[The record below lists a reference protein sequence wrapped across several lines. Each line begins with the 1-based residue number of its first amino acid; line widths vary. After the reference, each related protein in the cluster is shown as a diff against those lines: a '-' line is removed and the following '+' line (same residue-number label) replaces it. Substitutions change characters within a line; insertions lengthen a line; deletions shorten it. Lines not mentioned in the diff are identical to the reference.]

1 MSHDHTYA
9 PTLRQSLWVL
19 LPAVLAILALVLGV
33 ALSGERPVP
42 VTIDG
47 RPVILDEGTTV
58 GDLEAKGMFVARPG
72 RLLSVKGS
80 VIETE
85 GGLPGRVAVNGHP
98 AEPEQYLLR
107 RDVLVSH
114 DGSDT
119 VEATVTVRESIPV
132 KTRVTGRGPVMRLAS
147 AGAVGL
153 RTRVIGEKS
162 KAVVSE
168 QVIRPAQDMV
178 IVQSRPNPREKLVAL
193 TFDDGPWPGQTDK
206 ILNILKREE
215 VHATFFMLGVRV
227 KLAPELARRVAEEGN
242 QVANHSLGHRL
253 LTTSKP
259 KEIRRQIR
267 GGADTIYKA
276 TGVLPTW
283 FRPPYGAINKAVWKQ
298 VRTSRMHVAL
308 WTVDT
313 RDWSRPGVKRIVKNA
328 TSNTRNGSILL
339 MHDGGTNRKQTIKAL
354 PKIIRNLKKRG
365 YTFVTIEELAD
376 AR

>member
-1 MSHDHTYA
+1 M
-9 PTLRQSLWVL
+9 
-19 LPAVLAILALVLGV
+19 
-33 ALSGERPVP
+33 PV
-42 VTIDG
+42 
-47 RPVILDEGTTV
+47 
-58 GDLEAKGMFVARPG
+58 
-72 RLLSVKGS
+72 
-80 VIETE
+80 
-85 GGLPGRVAVNGHP
+85 
-98 AEPEQYLLR
+98 QQ
-107 RDVLVSH
+107 
-114 DGSDT
+114 
-119 VEATVTVRESIPV
+119 
-132 KTRVTGRGPVMRLAS
+132 
-147 AGAVGL
+147 GL

-178 IVQSRPNPREKLVAL
+178 IVQSRPNPRDKLVAL

-215 VHATFFMLGVRV
+215 VRATFFMLGVRV

-267 GGADTIYKA
+267 GGADTIYEA

-313 RDWSRPGVKRIVKNA
+313 RDWSRPGSSA
-328 TSNTRNGSILL
+328 S
-339 MHDGGTNRKQTIKAL
+339 
-354 PKIIRNLKKRG
+354 
-365 YTFVTIEELAD
+365 
-376 AR
+376 

>member
-1 MSHDHTYA
+1 VTHDHTYA
-9 PTLRQSLWVL
+9 PTLRHSLWVL
-19 LPAVLAILALVLGV
+19 LPAVLAIVALSLGV

-47 RPVILDEGTTV
+47 QPVVLAEGTTV
-58 GDLEAKGMFVARPG
+58 GDLEAKGAFVARPG

-80 VIETE
+80 VLETE
-85 GGLPGRVAVNGHP
+85 GGLPGRVFVNRAP
-98 AEPEQYLLR
+98 AEPEQYLVR
-107 RDVLVSH
+107 NDVLVSY

-147 AGAVGL
+147 VGAAGL
-153 RTRVIGEKS
+153 RTRIIGEKS
-162 KAVVSE
+162 KAVVAE
-168 QVIRPAQDMV
+168 QVIRP
-178 IVQSRPNPREKLVAL
+178 
-193 TFDDGPWPGQTDK
+193 GQTDRILK
-206 ILNILKREE
+206 ILRHEN

-227 KLAPELARRVAEEGN
+227 KLAPELARQVAEDGN

-298 VRTSRMHVAL
+298 VRTSRVHVAL

-328 TSNTRNGSILL
+328 TGNTRNGSILL
-339 MHDGGTNRKQTIKAL
+339 MHDGGTNRRQTIKAL
-354 PKIIRNLKKRG
+354 PKIIRTLKKRG
-365 YTFVTIEELAD
+365 YIFVTIEELSD

>member
-1 MSHDHTYA
+1 MSPSTA
-9 PTLRQSLWVL
+9 
-19 LPAVLAILALVLGV
+19 
-33 ALSGERPVP
+33 
-42 VTIDG
+42 
-47 RPVILDEGTTV
+47 
-58 GDLEAKGMFVARPG
+58 
-72 RLLSVKGS
+72 
-80 VIETE
+80 
-85 GGLPGRVAVNGHP
+85 HP

-114 DGSDT
+114 NGSDT

-178 IVQSRPNPREKLVAL
+178 IVQSRPNPRDKLVAL

-215 VHATFFMLGVRV
+215 VRATFFMLGVRV
-227 KLAPELARRVAEEGN
+227 KLAPDLARRVAEEGN

-259 KEIRRQIR
+259 KEVRRQIR
-267 GGADTIYKA
+267 GGADTIYEA

-313 RDWSRPGVKRIVKNA
+313 RDWSRPGVKQIVKNA